1 MTVTKTIGRSAL
13 LKGLNDS
20 EVTASRKEHGSNL
33 LTVKKKKSFLRRF
46 FENLNDPVIRIL
58 LVALAVN
65 LIFVIRGGDVAETVG
80 IGISVFLAAF
90 ISALSESGGE
100 NAFRRLVRE
109 CAESECRVR
118 RNGRIVRIPI
128 GDVVVGDTVLVCAG
142 EKIPADGYIVS
153 GTLSVDQSAIT
164 GESRE
169 IKKEPVARNEP
180 SPSSRGTLLR
190 GCLVTSGEGEMSVF
204 AVGNNSF
211 LGKISAEVQTD
222 TRESPLKI
230 RLAKLAK
237 QISRLGYAAAAMVAF
252 AYLFNCFVMDSGFEA
267 RLILMKLKDMPYLLE
282 KLLHAFMLGLTV
294 IVVAVPEGFCS
305 LDYIHREL
313 IIPR

>member
-1 MTVTKTIGRSAL
+1 MTVTKAIGSSVSAR
-13 LKGLNDS
+13 GLNDS
-20 EVTASRKEHGSNL
+20 EVIASRKEHGSNL
-33 LTVKKKKSFLRRF
+33 LAVKKKKSFVRRF

-65 LIFVIRGGDVAETVG
+65 LLLVVRGGDIAETVG

-100 NAFRRLVRE
+100 NAFRRLADE
-109 CAESECRVR
+109 CAAGECRVR
-118 RNGRIVRIPI
+118 RNGKILRIPI
-128 GDVVVGDTVLVCAG
+128 GDVVVGDTVIVSAG

-169 IKKEPVARNEP
+169 VKKEPVARNEP

-190 GCLVTSGEGEMSVF
+190 GCLVTSGEGEMSIF

-211 LGKISAEVQTD
+211 LGKISAEVQKD

-237 QISRLGYAAAAMVAF
+237 QISHLGYAAAAMVAF

-267 RLILMKLKDMPYLLE
+267 RLILMKLKDIQYLLE

-294 IVVAVPEGFCS
+294 IVVAVPDGYDALSYYHCA
-305 LDYIHREL
+305 L
-313 IIPR
+313 IISR